1 MQYWF
6 YLEPYTFL
14 FRTKDEAVVYNTLNG
29 AYLPC
34 PPAPEIEKIVDAWDD
49 AANGYGIAL
58 DEDDWENGT
67 VQAFV
72 QAVRESFSGD
82 YIPYTPE
89 KAKPYLFK
97 PTLFLNTEIQAKNE
111 GDNRAFGEHVLQNLN
126 EVSLYLA
133 ADCPKRCENCAA
145 YARQLNHCALWREES
160 LSLDDYTQ
168 LLRQLQLVG
177 VRRLNLSAGGDP
189 LRNETFRTLLTRF
202 ADSTFR
208 KHVWVENEFLNDN
221 YLKLAEETNSL
232 LEVTVSLS
240 RQDHTWTDRFSRYN
254 CPYVHWKLIVTSEE
268 ELAYLEQ
275 LDLPEEASLQL
286 LPFYTG
292 RNLQFF
298 YDHVFNRRED
308 ILAEPIDRK
317 TIFRRRTLNENFFGK
332 LVITPSGNILPHTG
346 AAPLGN
352 IKEMSLKK
360 AVYKEFTEGHYW
372 LKTRRT
378 VHPCRSCINRDL
390 CPSLSGYELAIGK
403 MDLCRL
409 TE

>member
-14 FRTKDEAVVYNTLNG
+14 FRTKEEAVVYNTLNG

-49 AANGYGIAL
+49 AANGYGVAL
-58 DEDDWENGT
+58 DEDDWENET

-82 YIPYTPE
+82 YIPYTLE
-89 KAKPYLFK
+89 KTKPYLFK

-111 GDNRAFGEHVLQNLN
+111 GDNRAFGEHVLQNLS
-126 EVSLYLA
+126 EVTLYLA
-133 ADCPKRCENCAA
+133 ADCPKQCEACTA
-145 YARQLNHCALWREES
+145 YVRQLNHCTLWGEES
-160 LSLDDYTQ
+160 LSTDDYTRF
-168 LLRQLQLVG
+168 LKQLQLVG

-189 LRNETFRTLLTRF
+189 LRNETFRTLLDNFT
-202 ADSTFR
+202 DSTFQ
-208 KHVWVENEFLNDN
+208 KHVWLEDEFLNDD
-221 YLKLAEETNSL
+221 YLRLAEKTDSL
-232 LEVTVSLS
+232 LEVTASLS
-240 RQDHTWTDRFSRYN
+240 RWENTWVDRFTRYN
-254 CPYVHWKLIVTSEE
+254 RPFVHWKLIVTSEE
-268 ELAYLEQ
+268 ELAHLEQ
-275 LDLPEEASLQL
+275 LDLPEEASVQL

-298 YDHVFNRRED
+298 YDHVFNRQED
-308 ILAEPIDRK
+308 ILADPVDRK

-332 LVITPSGNILPHTG
+332 LVITPSGNILPHAC

-352 IKEMSLKK
+352 IKEMSLKE
-360 AVYKEFTEGHYW
+360 AVYREFTEGNYW
-372 LKTRRT
+372 LKTRHT

-390 CPSLSGYELAIGK
+390 CPSLSGYEWAIGK
-403 MDLCRL
+403 MDLCRIS
-409 TE
+409 E